1 MASRQIM
8 VICEY
13 GGKKALPELL
23 KESFRLFAL
32 RSLASGRADV
42 VSSSPMNDR

>member
-1 MASRQIM
+1 MASKNIT

-13 GGKKALPELL
+13 EGEKALPELL

-32 RSLASGRADV
+32 RSLASGQAGV
-42 VSSSPMNDR
+42 VSSSLMNGR